1 MKLIIKITDDEYKM
15 LKAYAAAKRK
25 YEVGKG
31 YPVDRAIA
39 EMVSVGLEAISET
52 IILDESGCPV
62 EWNTYN
68 KNNIDES
75 LERQIYKKY

>member
-31 YPVDRAIA
+31 FPVDKAIA
-39 EMVSVGLEAISET
+39 EMVSIGLEAISET
-52 IILDESGCPV
+52 IILDEYGNSV
-62 EWNTYN
+62 DWNTYCE
-68 KNNIDES
+68 NNIDES
-75 LERQIYKKY
+75 RERQIYKKY